1 MAMGV
6 CQITDTYFIVNSPT
20 LFIII
25 YSFYYYMLLHV
36 CDNCLHINMKNIK
49 LIEVPSEIGA
59 GTRGASLGVD
69 AIKIAALDF
78 MSNFFVHFPSEKIQS
93 ENKLLFEPIESPYAK
108 RIKGIVNMYD
118 KISKSVADSIKENF
132 FPVILSGDHS
142 NAGATIA
149 GIKLAKPKSRLGVI
163 WIDAHADLHT
173 PYTTPSGNLHG
184 MPLATAIN
192 EDNLECAV
200 HELDADTKK
209 QWDYLKNIGKIAPKV
224 LPEDVVFI
232 SLRDFEK
239 EEKALI
245 DKYGMKVV
253 TTNELRRKGAEI
265 VYRSI
270 IRSLSDCTD
279 IYVSFD
285 VDSLDS
291 TISKGTGTPVS
302 NGLKEREAEDLI
314 SKFMQSRKICCFE
327 ITEVNPTLDKENLMA
342 EIAFNILQRSV
353 NVLMMN

>member
-1 MAMGV
+1 
-6 CQITDTYFIVNSPT
+6 
-20 LFIII
+20 
-25 YSFYYYMLLHV
+25 
-36 CDNCLHINMKNIK
+36 MKNIK

-59 GTRGASLGVD
+59 GTRGASLGVE

-78 MSNFFVHFPSEKIQS
+78 MSNFFIHFPSEKVS
-93 ENKLLFEPIESPYAK
+93 AENKLLFEPIESPYAK
-108 RIKGIVNMYD
+108 RIKGVAAMYD
-118 KISKSVADSIKENF
+118 KVSKAIADSIKNNF
-132 FPVILSGDHS
+132 IPVVLSGDHS

-149 GIKLAKPKSRLGVI
+149 GIKMAKPKSKLGVI

-192 EDNLECAV
+192 EDNEEYGV
-200 HELDADTKK
+200 HQIDAETKK
-209 QWDYLKNIGKIAPKV
+209 SWDYLKNIGKIAPKV

-232 SLRDFEK
+232 SLRDYEK
-239 EEKALI
+239 EEKQLI
-245 DKYGMKVV
+245 EKYGMKVI
-253 TTNELRRKGAEI
+253 TTSEVRRKGAEI
-265 VYRSI
+265 IYRQI
-270 IRSLSDCTD
+270 IRYLSDCTD

-291 TISKGTGTPVS
+291 SISKGTGTPVS

-327 ITEVNPTLDKENLMA
+327 VTEVNPTLDKENLMA

>member
-1 MAMGV
+1 
-6 CQITDTYFIVNSPT
+6 
-20 LFIII
+20 
-25 YSFYYYMLLHV
+25 
-36 CDNCLHINMKNIK
+36 MKNIK

-78 MSNFFVHFPSEKIQS
+78 MSNFFVHFPSEKIETQ
-93 ENKLLFEPIESPYAK
+93 NNLLFEPIQSPYAK
-108 RIKGIVNMYD
+108 RIQGVQNLYERT
-118 KISKSVADSIKENF
+118 SKAVCDSLKNNF
-132 FPVILSGDHS
+132 FPVVLSGDHS
-142 NAGATIA
+142 NAGGTIA
-149 GIKLAKPKSRLGVI
+149 GIKMARPKSKLGVI

-173 PYTTPSGNLHG
+173 PYTTPSGNMHG
-184 MPLATAIN
+184 MPLATAIA
-192 EDNLECAV
+192 EDNEEMKV
-200 HELDADTKK
+200 HDLDEKTTKAWE
-209 QWDYLKNIGKIAPKV
+209 QLKSIGKINQKV

-239 EEKALI
+239 EEKFLI
-245 DKYGMKVV
+245 EKYDMKVI
-253 TTNELRRKGAEI
+253 TTSEVRRNGAEN
-265 VYRSI
+265 VSRKVLRY
-270 IRSLSDCTD
+270 LSDCTD

-291 TISKGTGTPVS
+291 AISKGTGTPVS

-314 SKFMQSRKICCFE
+314 SKFMQNRKVCCFE